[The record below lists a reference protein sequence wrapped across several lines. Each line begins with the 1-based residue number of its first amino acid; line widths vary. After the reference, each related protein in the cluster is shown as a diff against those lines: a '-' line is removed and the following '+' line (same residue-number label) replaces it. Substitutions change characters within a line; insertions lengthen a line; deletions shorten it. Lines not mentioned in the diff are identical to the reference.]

1 MGLKRKLWLIYVNT
15 CIRCMR
21 RKRLEQTDHLNCD
34 TTPQKTG
41 HIDLVTVAFN
51 NEHLIKQQLL
61 LLKKFIQDKPV
72 HFTIADNS
80 NIPGKRKIIKNICR
94 ELGAGYISMP
104 QNMLQHYPG
113 GSYAHGS
120 SLNWI
125 YTNYIKLRR
134 PTFFGFLDHDLF
146 PIKTISISQLIGG
159 QDFYGAINQRPK
171 GWYLWAGLSI
181 FRFKAVENLPLNFI
195 PYIEQGEYLD
205 TGGANYPILYK
216 KYDIDKLHHIERKNI
231 PLGEGT
237 DYHSDY
243 IQYLNSE
250 WLHIINGSNWKG
262 CDPNSLSRKENFI
275 NDLLKD

>member
-195 PYIEQGEYLD
+195 PYIEQGEWRRKLSYSLQKIRYRQ
-205 TGGANYPILYK
+205 TASYRAEKYSLRRRHRLSFRLHPISGFRMAAYYQRLQ
-216 KYDIDKLHHIERKNI
+216 LER
-231 PLGEGT
+231 L
-237 DYHSDY
+237 
-243 IQYLNSE
+243 
-250 WLHIINGSNWKG
+250 
-262 CDPNSLSRKENFI
+262 
-275 NDLLKD
+275 